1 MRGPP
6 MNLNTM
12 DSVAP
17 QEQSYE
23 DSEQRLAREKANL
36 LVRQTRSGAVG
47 ALVSTAAFSAI
58 LITRVHW
65 QHVVAWAALMVFG
78 YALRDV
84 IIHRVA
90 RRSSRPEQ
98 VILVSLISS
107 ALLGFLNTLPAP
119 LFFPQ
124 LDPSMRALFTGVLV
138 SWISVAVLVIGL
150 QPRIY
155 LLYMLVSF
163 GNLSA
168 GWFMAE
174 ARDAAI
180 GLTAIMAVASLILG
194 RFSLRLAELFEESIL
209 IRHEKGQLVYQLE
222 RALSETESA
231 QRTRLRF
238 LAAASHDLLQ
248 PVHALMLLSG
258 LLQNAEPERQPELGA
273 RIRMTAESVEAMF
286 RGILELARMDA
297 GTLHAQRRV
306 VALGPICHAV
316 QAAYDARC
324 HDRDL
329 KLTVSCADNL
339 AVWGDPALLD
349 RVLRNLVDN
358 AVKFTQ
364 TGGVTM
370 ECTAQDHL
378 AHIVITDTGA
388 GIEPDDLPQIYD
400 PFYRGRSAREAEVDG
415 LGLGLAITAH
425 MVHLMGGQI
434 AIDSVRGVGT
444 TVRLQLARAAMVP
457 NPGSVRTTRQRRPL
471 RYRRIV
477 LLEDDRLAREAT
489 LMWLIEY
496 GAQVISAADVERAL
510 TDCRARGFVPEFIL
524 ADFRLGLGDNGIES
538 IKRLRAEFGDCPA
551 AIVTGEEVSTALLP
565 DNVCMLRKPL
575 KPEQLEDLL
584 G

>member
-1 MRGPP
+1 
-6 MNLNTM
+6 MNHTTM
-12 DSVAP
+12 DSAAP
-17 QEQSYE
+17 QEQAYE
-23 DSEQRLAREKANL
+23 DPRQRLLREKADL

-47 ALVSTAAFSAI
+47 ALVSTAAFSGI
-58 LITRVHW
+58 LSTRVPWHL
-65 QHVVAWAALMVFG
+65 VVVWAGLMVLG
-78 YALRDV
+78 YVLRDV

-90 RRSSRPEQ
+90 RATSHPER
-98 VILVSLISS
+98 VIAVSLVSS
-107 ALLGFLNTLPAP
+107 AVLGFFNTLPAP

-124 LDPSMRALFTGVLV
+124 LEPSMRALFTGVLV
-138 SWISVAVLVIGL
+138 GWVSVAVQVVGM

-155 LLYMLVSF
+155 MLYLLVSF
-163 GNLSA
+163 GNLAA
-168 GWFMAE
+168 GWFLAE
-174 ARDAAI
+174 SRDAAW
-180 GLTAIMAVASLILG
+180 GLTAIMVVAGLILI
-194 RFSLRLAELFEESIL
+194 RFSLRLSELFEESIL
-209 IRHEKGQLVYQLE
+209 IRHEKGRLVFQLE
-222 RALSETESA
+222 RALAETESA

-306 VALGPICHAV
+306 VALAPICHAV
-316 QAAYDARC
+316 QAAYEARC

-329 KLTVSCADNL
+329 KLHVACPDNL
-339 AVWGDPALLD
+339 AAWGDPALLD
-349 RVLRNLVDN
+349 RVMRNLVDN

-364 TGGVTM
+364 TGSVAVT
-370 ECTAQDHL
+370 CSAHDHQVNIL
-378 AHIVITDTGA
+378 ITDTGA

-425 MVHLMGGQI
+425 MVHLMGGTI
-434 AIDSVRGVGT
+434 AVDSVRGVGT
-444 TVRLQLARAAMVP
+444 TVRLQLSRAAMVAP
-457 NPGSVRTTRQRRPL
+457 VLAARATRQRRTL
-471 RYRRIV
+471 RYRRVV

-510 TDCRARGFVPEFIL
+510 IDCRARRFAPDFIL
-524 ADFRLGLGDNGIES
+524 ADFRLGVSDNGIES
-538 IKRLRAEFGDCPA
+538 IKRLRAEFGTCPA
-551 AIVTGEEVSTALLP
+551 AIVTGEEVPLDALP
-565 DNVCMLRKPL
+565 EDVTMLRKPL
-575 KPEQLEDLL
+575 KPEQLEELL
-584 G
+584 S